1 MEPINAVTN
10 EQVLQNLNPSGG
22 HKKWLISIFAFLL
35 VVILSIGGY
44 FAYNLLFAP
53 VGETV
58 SQTAQDITPLP
69 VVPVSDAEARFLSR
83 TTTYKVGAKVPV
95 DVQVKTNGRFIGK
108 IELSIKFD
116 PKKLSVDQNVFTKT
130 AIFTS
135 DPLVTVD
142 KNKGTVRVIGTL
154 GSASEGYN
162 GIGLIGAV
170 NFVATADGGTAIDGS
185 GFSKVTKL
193 DLVIT
198 K

>member
-22 HKKWLISIFAFLL
+22 HKKWIVIVFAFLL
-35 VVILSIGGY
+35 VVVLSTVGY

-53 VGETV
+53 IVETGV
-58 SQTAQDITPLP
+58 STTQDVEPLP
-69 VVPVSDAEARFLSR
+69 VVPVSDAAVRFLSR
-83 TTTYKVGAKVPV
+83 NSQYNVGSSVPV
-95 DVQVKTNGRFIGK
+95 DVQIQTNGRFIDK

-116 PKKLSVDQNVFTKT
+116 PKKLSVDKNTFTKT
-130 AIFTS
+130 TVFNQ

-142 KNKGTVRVIGTL
+142 KNKGIVRIIGTV
-154 GSASEGYN
+154 GNANEGYN

-170 NFVATADGGTAIDGS
+170 NFLAISDGSTIIDGS

-193 DLVIT
+193 DLMII